1 MSDVARGSGRP
12 LRGRVALVTGASR
25 GIGRATALRL
35 AAHGADVAVTA
46 RTVES
51 LAPVVAAIEALGVR
65 GLGLRLDLLEVATF
79 PELVAE
85 VESGL
90 GPIDILVN
98 NAGMQ
103 RLRLA
108 LEVTEDD
115 WDVVLDTN
123 LRGTFFLAQ
132 AVGRGMVARG
142 RGRIV
147 NVASMAAFKANP
159 ERAAYNSSK
168 AGVVMLTKT
177 LAVEWGPLGLRVNGI
192 APTFVETELAGVWL
206 NRPGVRERMVA
217 TIPMGRMPSVD
228 EVAAAVAYLVSPEAE
243 AINGVV
249 LPIDGGVS
257 AT

>member
-1 MSDVARGSGRP
+1 MSDHAGGVARP
-12 LRGRVALVTGASR
+12 LNGQVALVTGASR
-25 GIGRATALRL
+25 GIGRAVALRL
-35 AAHGADVAVTA
+35 AALGSDVAVTA
-46 RTVES
+46 RDLAA
-51 LAPVVAAIEALGVR
+51 LAPVVGEIERFGVR
-65 GLGLRLDLLEVATF
+65 GLGVRLDLLDV
-79 PELVAE
+79 PSMSGLVAE
-85 VESGL
+85 IEATL

-108 LEVTEDD
+108 LDVTEDD

-177 LAVEWGPLGLRVNGI
+177 LAVEWGPHGVRVNGV

-217 TIPMGRMPSVD
+217 AIPMGRMPTVD
-228 EVAAAVAYLVSPEAE
+228 EVAGAVAYLVSPDAE
-243 AINGVV
+243 AINGVI
-249 LPIDGGVS
+249 LPVDGGVS